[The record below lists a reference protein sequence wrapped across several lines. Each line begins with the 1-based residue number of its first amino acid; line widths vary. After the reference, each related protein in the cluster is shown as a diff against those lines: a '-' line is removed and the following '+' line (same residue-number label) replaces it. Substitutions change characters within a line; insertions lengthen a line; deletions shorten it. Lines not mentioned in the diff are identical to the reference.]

1 MLWKGFYPY
10 ESMGNWEKFIEATF
24 SEKEDF
30 QSQLNIEDSTD
41 GDYAQAKRICKEFE
55 IKNLGDVCSKRYII
69 LIDVFENLNIY
80 ELDPA
85 KFL

>member
-1 MLWKGFYPY
+1 
-10 ESMGNWEKFIEATF
+10 MGNWEKLIEATF

-30 QSQLNIEDSTD
+30 HSQLNIEDSTD

-69 LIDVFENLNIY
+69 LIDVFENLDIY